1 MLNPQAREKV
11 WIPVRNQDCT
21 LCPLHK
27 EAKTVCL
34 LGDGPVPSKVMIIGE
49 APGAR
54 EDDVERPFS
63 GVAGQYLDRVLS
75 ETGLPRDSVYIT
87 NAVRCRPPDNRT
99 PTKSELKA
107 CSTYLNR
114 ELEIVQPTHILLLG
128 NAALQA
134 VTGKTGIMTKH
145 GTTTMVGG
153 RTAFATVHPAAVLR
167 NPAHA
172 GIFRADLLSFA
183 RLVHGTDSRLETKTA
198 LIRSAKGLARLCEML
213 ASVET
218 PISFDVETGSKGD
231 RDEGGLQPWAP
242 DGVIHTVAFSWEE
255 GRSFV
260 VAPEHPAVEWDIPVE
275 RVYQALAVALDGKRL
290 GGHNA
295 KFDAKWLR
303 AKGVPVYIHFDTML
317 MAHLLDENRPLRLK
331 SLARTYLG
339 ADEYE
344 AGVNFSGSATGLNK
358 LAIYNGKDA
367 DYTLRLYHLF
377 GAELKKQPGLARL
390 YTKLTMPAL
399 RAFIEIEER
408 GFPLDMER
416 LRTRHKEIK
425 EKILEC
431 QTTFLSF
438 VPEEKRA
445 SFNTRSTPQL
455 GWFFYDYLGLE
466 IPLFTPKGKP
476 STAEAALL
484 QLRKK
489 HPAMDLLMELRKW
502 EKYESTYT
510 RNWLIRAGTARKPRL
525 YTSYNIS
532 GTVTGRLSSDMQQ
545 VPRNVYIRSIIGTR
559 PGWRFIEADF
569 SQVELR
575 IAAMFSRDPA
585 LTKTFK
591 EGGDPHTETAARVL
605 GKPAHLITKEE
616 RKMAKAV
623 NFGFLYGMWWKKFKI
638 YADQNYGISV
648 TDDEAKAYRTA
659 FFAQYT
665 GLGPWHDRQRR
676 LVRNLGYVKSPTGRV
691 RHLPTI
697 LSTDE
702 GVQAEAEREA
712 INSPVQ
718 GFASDLTVLAMVRI
732 HEQLDPGK
740 ARIIGN
746 VHDSIMLEAR
756 EAYAEEVAKLVKDTM
771 ENLPIQQLFGY
782 EMTIPITADVTIS
795 QHWGEVD

>member
-1 MLNPQAREKV
+1 
-11 WIPVRNQDCT
+11 
-21 LCPLHK
+21 
-27 EAKTVCL
+27 
-34 LGDGPVPSKVMIIGE
+34 
-49 APGAR
+49 
-54 EDDVERPFS
+54 
-63 GVAGQYLDRVLS
+63 
-75 ETGLPRDSVYIT
+75 
-87 NAVRCRPPDNRT
+87 
-99 PTKSELKA
+99 
-107 CSTYLNR
+107 
-114 ELEIVQPTHILLLG
+114 
-128 NAALQA
+128 
-134 VTGKTGIMTKH
+134 
-145 GTTTMVGG
+145 MVGG

-172 GIFRADLLSFA
+172 GIFRADLLSFV
-183 RLVHGTDSRLETKTA
+183 RLVRGTDSRLETKTA

-213 ASVET
+213 ASVDK
-218 PISFDVETGSKGD
+218 PIAFDVETGSKGD

-275 RVYQALAVALDGKRL
+275 RVYQALAVALAGKKL

-377 GAELKKQPGLARL
+377 GEELKKQPGLARL

-399 RAFIEIEER
+399 RAFTEIEER
-408 GFPLDMER
+408 GFPLDMDR
-416 LRTRHKEIK
+416 LRARHKEIK
-425 EKILEC
+425 ENILRC
-431 QTTFLSF
+431 QTEFLSF
-438 VPEEKRA
+438 VPAEKRA
-445 SFNTRSTPQL
+445 GFNTRSTLQL
-455 GWFFYDYLGLE
+455 GWFFYEHLGLE

-510 RNWLIRAGTARKPRL
+510 RNWLIRVGTARKPRL
-525 YTSYNIS
+525 YSSYNLS

-545 VPRNVYIRSIIGTR
+545 VPRNVYIRSIIGAR
-559 PGWRFIEADF
+559 PGWKFIEADF

-575 IAAMFSRDPA
+575 IAAMFSGDKA

-591 EGGDPHTETAARVL
+591 EGGDPHFEMAERIL
-605 GKPAHLITKEE
+605 GKPRSQITKEE
-616 RKMAKAV
+616 RKLAKSV
-623 NFGFLYGMWWKKFKI
+623 NFGFLYGMWWKKFKV
-638 YADQNYGISV
+638 YADQNYGVQVS
-648 TDDEAKAYRTA
+648 DEEAKAYRMA

-732 HEQLDPGK
+732 HEKLDPRK
-740 ARIIGN
+740 AGIIGN

-756 EAYAEEVAKLVKDTM
+756 EADAEEVAKLVKDTM
-771 ENLPIQQLFGY
+771 ENLPTKQLFGY
-782 EMTIPITADVTIS
+782 DITIPIGADVTVS
-795 QHWGEVD
+795 QHWGEND